1 MRASLKYIAD
11 TLHLSKATVSWILSG
26 QGETKGFSSAT
37 IKLVKDYADLIG
49 YRPNLVAR
57 SLSMGATHT
66 IGIVIPAVGDTF
78 YSQMTQHV
86 EHQVQQKGYS
96 LIVSISDGDGNKE
109 QNLIKML
116 RSQQVDGLIIAPSTG
131 DEESIKSM
139 LSDSYPFVLIDRYYP
154 SLRTNYVIVD
164 NERSSKELVTQL
176 IKKGS
181 KKIAILTSD
190 THLIVMMMRVNGYRS
205 ALAQAHISQNE
216 SLFLSVNRA
225 NYEEDIKVKL
235 DNLFE
240 QNPDV
245 DGFFFATHYL
255 ALESIRY
262 FINRGIDYQN
272 RFQMGCFHTTTA
284 IDLLA
289 PNMLFSI
296 MPIGK
301 MCTRAVDILID
312 DINNKE
318 KQDIK
323 EEIFLNSI
331 I

>member
-1 MRASLKYIAD
+1 
-11 TLHLSKATVSWILSG
+11 
-26 QGETKGFSSAT
+26 
-37 IKLVKDYADLIG
+37 
-49 YRPNLVAR
+49 
-57 SLSMGATHT
+57 
-66 IGIVIPAVGDTF
+66 
-78 YSQMTQHV
+78 
-86 EHQVQQKGYS
+86 
-96 LIVSISDGDGNKE
+96 
-109 QNLIKML
+109 
-116 RSQQVDGLIIAPSTG
+116 
-131 DEESIKSM
+131 
-139 LSDSYPFVLIDRYYP
+139 LIDRYYP

-176 IKKGS
+176 IKRGS

-262 FINRGIDYQN
+262 FIKRGIDYQN

-301 MCTRAVDILID
+301 MCTSVL
-312 DINNKE
+312 
-318 KQDIK
+318 
-323 EEIFLNSI
+323 SI
-331 I
+331 SW

>member
-26 QGETKGFSSAT
+26 QGESKGFSTST
-37 IKLVKDYADLIG
+37 IKLVTDYANLIG

-57 SLSMGATHT
+57 SLSVGATHI

-78 YSQMTQHV
+78 YSQMTQFV
-86 EHQVQQKGYS
+86 EMETQKRGYT
-96 LIVSISDGDGNKE
+96 LVVSISEGDGQKE
-109 QNLIKML
+109 QNIVKLL
-116 RSQQVDGLIIAPSTG
+116 CSQQVDGLIIAPSTG
-131 DEESIKSM
+131 DEDCIKSM
-139 LSDSYPFVLIDRYYP
+139 MSDSFPFVLIDRYYP
-154 SLRTNYVIVD
+154 SLKTNYVIVD
-164 NERSSKELVTQL
+164 NERNSMELVTEL
-176 IKKGS
+176 IKRGS

-190 THLIVMMMRVNGYRS
+190 THLIVMMMRMNGYRA
-205 ALAQAHISQNE
+205 ALAKARISQNE
-216 SLFLSVNRA
+216 SLFVSVNRA

-240 QNPDV
+240 KEPDV

-262 FINRGIDYQN
+262 FINRGIDYQK

-289 PNMLFSI
+289 PNMLFSM
-296 MPIGK
+296 MPIEK
-301 MCTRAVDILID
+301 MCLRAVDILID
-312 DINNKE
+312 NIESKE
-318 KQDIK
+318 KLEV
-323 EEIFLNSI
+323 EEEVFQNAI